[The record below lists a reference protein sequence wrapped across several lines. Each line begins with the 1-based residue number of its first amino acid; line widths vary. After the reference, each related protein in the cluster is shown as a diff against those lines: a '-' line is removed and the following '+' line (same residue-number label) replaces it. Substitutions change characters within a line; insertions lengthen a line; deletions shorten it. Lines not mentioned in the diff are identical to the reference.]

1 MLLDKLKR
9 VKSFLK
15 SFYAKDKSLW
25 ATLTI
30 ENLQDILEAERIL
43 KNPIDLAVSVI
54 SIVDR
59 KSPAEVKL
67 YDYDELSSRY
77 KEIKEQIDQRIA
89 KPLPKYCEL
98 GKRKYYIASMIEEQQ
113 AAQMMEIIKFREMDD
128 NLDTLHFQIASMLR
142 EIKLGIL
149 QDYDADEHEQRAE
162 LVKKHFLA
170 SDAIDLA
177 SFFFLVW
184 EEYLKIIP
192 QYLGM
197 SIIQQ
202 MRMES

>member
-1 MLLDKLKR
+1 MLLGKLKR

-89 KPLPKYCEL
+89 KPLPKYCKL

-128 NLDTLHFQIASMLR
+128 NLDTLHYQIASMLR

-192 QYLGM
+192 QYLGK

>member
-1 MLLDKLKR
+1 MLLDKFKR

-67 YDYDELSSRY
+67 YDYDELSARY

-128 NLDTLHFQIASMLR
+128 NLDTLHYQIASMLR
-142 EIKLGIL
+142 EIKLGMI
-149 QDYDADEHEQRAE
+149 QDYDADEHEKRAE

-192 QYLGM
+192 QYLGR